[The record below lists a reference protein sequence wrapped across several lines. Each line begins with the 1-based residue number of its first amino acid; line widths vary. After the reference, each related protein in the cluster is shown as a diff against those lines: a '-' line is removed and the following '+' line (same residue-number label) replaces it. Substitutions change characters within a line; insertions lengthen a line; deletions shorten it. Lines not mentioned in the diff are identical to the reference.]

1 VSAQGF
7 QGAVLPA
14 PRAHSAL
21 ACVLALTIVILD
33 QLTKWLIVAVVMQPP
48 RIVELAPVLNLVLAR
63 NPGVSFGMLRLEGVW
78 APWLL
83 SALALAIVVGLF
95 IWQLKAR
102 SLWVSVNVGLIV
114 GGAIGNVVDRVRSA
128 GVTDFIDAHWG
139 GLHWPAFNL
148 ADSAISVGVVLLLAE
163 SLFAGRKSPKT

>member
-1 VSAQGF
+1 MSAQGTN
-7 QGAVLPA
+7 GAPSSA

-21 ACVLALTIVILD
+21 ACALALGIVALD

-48 RIVELAPVLNLVLAR
+48 RVIELAPVLNLVLAR
-63 NPGVSFGMLRLEGVW
+63 NPGVSFGMLRLEGAS

-83 SALALAIVVGLF
+83 SALALAIVVVLF
-95 IWQLKAR
+95 VWQLKAR
-102 SLWVSVNVGLIV
+102 SLWVSVNIGLIA
-114 GGAIGNVVDRVRSA
+114 GGAIGNVVDRVRVA

-139 GLHWPAFNL
+139 SLHWPAFNL

-163 SLFAGRKSPKT
+163 SLFAGPKSPKS